1 MTAFNDVSNFLAT
14 LMIKDRDINFMI
26 GTVYTIIIKLG
37 FGRLMQ
43 KMVGGCP
50 TNSC

>member
-14 LMIKDRDINFMI
+14 LMIKDRDIHFMI

-37 FGRLMQ
+37 LGRLMQ

-50 TNSC
+50 HK